1 VDLSYRKGYRRRC
14 GKLLNEEIPHRDAS
28 YSAKKTMKFRRIA
41 AFLPFCFLLLLS
53 GTVYAQTTKAAT
65 KKPAAKT
72 PAKAGAAKGT
82 TRAASGKSTAKGR
95 KKKKVISSPPTARSR
110 KLTSAFVASS
120 QLRPMAQQLT
130 ATRSP
135 AAYAGVQ
142 AYANSHN
149 GEASAAAWLAMGHAY
164 MLDKRFSDAYN
175 AFRQAAQRGEAL
187 DDYADYLGAQ
197 AALQGGR
204 GSDAYALL
212 ENFAQRHSESIFV
225 PNAPV
230 VLANG
235 YLQQNDPQGALRVL
249 SPLTGTAQASHADFR
264 FAQARAWQLAGNTN
278 QAAAMYRSIY
288 TLLPLSYE
296 ATQAR
301 VQLQAMGTPLTATEH
316 KVHADQLYN
325 AKRYA
330 EAADEYHSI
339 QHDATLSPG
348 DRDAL
353 DIYAAVCDLKL
364 KRLSKREAE
373 SLPQTDDDSAAL
385 KLYLLAELARSS
397 DDRGQHGSLV
407 TQLTQRYPRSR
418 WTEEALYSAGN
429 MYLLKHEYGTAAG
442 YYSQLVSMFPRS
454 TYGPSAHWRAGW
466 LSYRTR
472 NYSEAARLM
481 DEQIQ
486 RYPSGIETPSA
497 LYWRGRIYEEQEH
510 NLSQAAN
517 YYRTLSDSFPN
528 YYYALLARQRLDILG
543 KQPVINPA
551 APLAS
556 VRAPDVPELIDTLPE
571 NDTHLIKARLLAN
584 AGLNEYI
591 APEIQASPTSSTW
604 GTLAQAEIY
613 TSYGEYVRA
622 LQAMKRSGASYFAYS
637 VDDVPAMY
645 WKLLFPTPY
654 WNELTANA
662 SRNSLDPY
670 LVASLIRQES
680 EFNPGAVS
688 RANAYGLM
696 QMLPSVGKSLAKRD
710 GLGKFSTNDLLQP
723 AISLRLGTI
732 YLRQTIDRF
741 GGQVEYALAA
751 YNAGDTPVRQ
761 WMSTNDYRDMAEFVE
776 SIPYTE
782 TREYVQAI
790 LRNREMYRAVYGA
803 GQRTSSVTTPK

>member
-1 VDLSYRKGYRRRC
+1 
-14 GKLLNEEIPHRDAS
+14 
-28 YSAKKTMKFRRIA
+28 MKFRRIA

-53 GTVYAQTTKAAT
+53 GTVYAQTKKAAT
-65 KKPAAKT
+65 KKPAEKA
-72 PAKAGAAKGT
+72 PAKAGAGKGT
-82 TRAASGKSTAKGR
+82 KRAASGKPTARGR
-95 KKKKVISSPPTARSR
+95 KKKVISSPPTARSR

-204 GSDAYALL
+204 GTDAYALL
-212 ENFAQRHSESIFV
+212 ENFSQRHPESIFV

-249 SPLTGTAQASHADFR
+249 SSLTGTAQASHADFR
-264 FAQARAWQLAGNTN
+264 FAQAKAWQLAGNTN

-301 VQLQAMGTPLTATEH
+301 AQLQAMGTPLTATEH

-325 AKRYA
+325 AKRYS

-418 WTEEALYSAGN
+418 WTEESLYSAGN

-454 TYGPSAHWRAGW
+454 TYGPSSHWRAGW

-486 RYPSGIETPSA
+486 RYPTGIETPSA

-543 KQPVINPA
+543 KQPAVTPA

-556 VRAPDVPELIDTLPE
+556 VRAPDVPELIDNLPE

-591 APEIQASPTSSTW
+591 APEIQASPTSPTW

-622 LQAMKRSGASYFAYS
+622 LQAIKRSGASYFAYS
-637 VDDVPAMY
+637 VDDVPQMY

-696 QMLPSVGKSLAKRD
+696 QMLPSVGKSLAKRE
-710 GLGKFSTNDLLQP
+710 GIGRFSTNDLLQP
-723 AISLRLGTI
+723 ATSLRLGTI

-790 LRNREMYRAVYGA
+790 LRNREMYRAIYGT
-803 GQRTSSVTTPK
+803 GQRTSSLSTAK

>member
-1 VDLSYRKGYRRRC
+1 MTLRR
-14 GKLLNEEIPHRDAS
+14 
-28 YSAKKTMKFRRIA
+28 TA
-41 AFLPFCFLLLLS
+41 AFLSICLLLLAAGVS
-53 GTVYAQTTKAAT
+53 VAQKKNTT
-65 KKPAAKT
+65 KKPAAKSGAK
-72 PAKAGAAKGT
+72 PATKASAGKKAAAPKAAAKGHK
-82 TRAASGKSTAKGR
+82 R
-95 KKKKVISSPPTARSR
+95 VVSSPPTAQSR

-120 QLRPMAQQLT
+120 QLRPMAQQL
-130 ATRSP
+130 AAGRSP
-135 AAYAGVQ
+135 AAYTGVMS
-142 AYANSHN
+142 YANTHT
-149 GEASAAAWLAMGHAY
+149 GEASAAAWLAIGHAY
-164 MLDKRFSDAYN
+164 MLDRRFGEAYN
-175 AFRQAAQRGEAL
+175 AFRQAQQRGEAL

-204 GSDAYALL
+204 GADAYALL
-212 ENFAQRHSESIFV
+212 DGFAQRHPASIFV
-225 PNAPV
+225 NNAPV
-230 VLANG
+230 LLANA
-235 YLQQNDPQGALRVL
+235 YLQQNDPQGALRAL
-249 SPLTGTAQASHADFR
+249 NAAANTSQATHADFR
-264 FAQARAWQLAGNTN
+264 YAQARAWQLAGNSN
-278 QAAAMYRSIY
+278 QAAAAYRSLY
-288 TLLPLSYE
+288 TQLPLSFE

-301 VQLQAMGTPLTATEH
+301 TQLQQMGAPLTATEH

-339 QHDATLSPG
+339 QHDPSLSPA

-385 KLYLLAELARSS
+385 KLYLLAELARSAN
-397 DDRGQHGSLV
+397 DTNQHANLLSQV
-407 TQLTQRYPRSR
+407 TQRYPRSR

-429 MYLLKHEYGTAAG
+429 MYLIKHEYGMAAN
-442 YYSQLVSMFPRS
+442 YYSQLVGLFPRS

-481 DEQIQ
+481 DEQIV
-486 RYPSGIETPSA
+486 RYPTGIETPTA
-497 LYWRGRIYEEQEH
+497 LYWRARMLEEQEH
-510 NLSQAAN
+510 NLPQAAN
-517 YYRTLSDSFPN
+517 YYRTLSTSFPN
-528 YYYALLARQRLDILG
+528 YYYALLARQRLNVLG
-543 KQPVINPA
+543 QQPAVAAA

-556 VRAPDVPELIDTLPE
+556 VRAPQVPDLVETVPE

-584 AGLNEYI
+584 AALNEYI
-591 APEIQASPTSSTW
+591 APEIQASPTSSQW
-604 GTLAQAEIY
+604 GALAQAEIY
-613 TSYGEYVRA
+613 TSFGEYVRS
-622 LQAMKRSGASYFAYS
+622 LQAMKRSGGSYFAYP
-637 VDDVPAMY
+637 VKDVPEVY

-654 WNELTANA
+654 WNELTSNA
-662 SRNSLDPY
+662 SRNGLDPY

-688 RANAYGLM
+688 HANAYGLM
-696 QMLPSVGKSLAKRD
+696 QMLPSVGKQLAKRD
-710 GLGKFSTNDLLQP
+710 GMGRFSTNDLLQP
-723 AISLRLGTI
+723 SVSLRLGTI

-751 YNAGDTPVRQ
+751 YNAGDTPVKQ
-761 WMSTNDYRDMAEFVE
+761 WMATNDYRDMAEFVE

-790 LRNREMYRAVYGA
+790 LRNREMYRAIYG
-803 GQRTSSVTTPK
+803 GK

>member
-1 VDLSYRKGYRRRC
+1 
-14 GKLLNEEIPHRDAS
+14 
-28 YSAKKTMKFRRIA
+28 MKFRRIA
-41 AFLPFCFLLLLS
+41 DFLPFCFLLLLS
-53 GTVYAQTTKAAT
+53 GTVYAQTTKAAP
-65 KKPAAKT
+65 KKPAAKA
-72 PAKAGAAKGT
+72 PVKAGAGKGT
-82 TRAASGKSTAKGR
+82 KRAGSGKTARGR
-95 KKKKVISSPPTARSR
+95 RKKVISSPPTARSR

-135 AAYAGVQ
+135 AAYAGVL
-142 AYANSHN
+142 AYANSHS

-164 MLDKRFSDAYN
+164 MLDKRFADAYN

-204 GSDAYALL
+204 GTDAYALL
-212 ENFAQRHSESIFV
+212 ENFAQRHPGSIFV
-225 PNAPV
+225 ANAPV
-230 VLANG
+230 ALANG

-249 SPLTGTAQASHADFR
+249 STLAGTPQASHADFR

-397 DDRGQHGSLV
+397 DDRGQHGNLV

-454 TYGPSAHWRAGW
+454 TYGPSSHWRAGW

-486 RYPSGIETPSA
+486 RYSTGIETPSA

-510 NLSQAAN
+510 NLAQAAN

-528 YYYALLARQRLDILG
+528 YYYALLARQRLDVLG
-543 KQPVINPA
+543 KQPAVAPA

-637 VDDVPAMY
+637 VDDVPEMY

-696 QMLPSVGKSLAKRD
+696 QMLPSVGKSLAKKD
-710 GLGKFSTNDLLQP
+710 GIGRFSTNDLLQP
-723 AISLRLGTI
+723 AISLRLGTT

-790 LRNREMYRAVYGA
+790 LRNREMYRAIYGK
-803 GQRTSSVTTPK
+803 GQRTNTVSALK